1 MFLATPPAPELA
13 AVVLSLSAAADVA
26 DPAVALL
33 FFLVAVVVV
42 EATVVAVPFLS
53 AAASRTTKNIK
64 AQAIVAD
71 PDPVG
76 S

>member
-1 MFLATPPAPELA
+1 MFLATPPPPELA
-13 AVVLSLSAAADVA
+13 AVVLSVSAAADVA
-26 DPAVALL
+26 DPVVALP
-33 FFLVAVVVV
+33 FFLAAAVVV
-42 EATVVAVPFLS
+42 ATVVAVPFLS
-53 AAASRTTKNIK
+53 AAATRTTKNIK